1 MVLLTG
7 IFWVV
12 SGTEVA
18 DLIVPHPNQ
27 AACYQRCWQPA
38 AGFHVPLAAL

>member
-1 MVLLTG
+1 MVLLIG
-7 IFWVV
+7 IFFVV

-18 DLIVPHPNQ
+18 ALIVPHPNQ

-38 AGFHVPLAAL
+38 PGFHVSLAAL